1 MTAEE
6 REIITDLKKC
16 DFGMIYEH
24 HKEELERKKN
34 RSRWL
39 KRVSIVD
46 SKTHG
51 DNSLQKFAHAA
62 VKIENFSRKIL
73 IFFLFLLET

>member
-16 DFGMIYEH
+16 DFGMIHEH

-51 DNSLQKFAHAA
+51 DN
-62 VKIENFSRKIL
+62 
-73 IFFLFLLET
+73 